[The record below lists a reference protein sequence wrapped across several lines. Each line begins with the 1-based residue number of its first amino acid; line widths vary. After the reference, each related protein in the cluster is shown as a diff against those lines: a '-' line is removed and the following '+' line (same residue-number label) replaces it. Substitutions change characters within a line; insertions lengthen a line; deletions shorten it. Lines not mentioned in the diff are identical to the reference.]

1 VNPSTHPEAQP
12 HTPGKWSRLAWLP
25 IPLLLAAIVAA
36 RLAGLRGTYESQTL
50 LLLLSFTF
58 YTLVSLGTLY
68 LIGRSFL
75 SSGSPG
81 LLLLECG
88 VVFWCLSGTIGD
100 FVSHG
105 DANINVTIFN
115 TGILL
120 AGLCHLSGAILA
132 LSSKRALR
140 AKPLWL
146 GTACA
151 LALGALWWVAQ
162 AALSGWMPVFFI
174 PGHGGTLVRYC
185 VLISA
190 IAMFVLSSGVLHAS
204 QRKALLPFTS
214 WYALALLLLAVGL
227 FGVMI
232 QLSLGSAVNWLSR
245 TAQWLGGLYLLF
257 AAIASLRESKLPLLP
272 PEKESHPAYYRYA
285 VAVVLVLVVTAMRLV
300 FLSALGTR
308 APFVTFYPV
317 VILAALYGGWRTGL
331 LATILSAIVVD
342 YFWIEPAGQ
351 FTIVHTAD
359 WLGLLLFVLSG
370 AIIAWGADAMQRARA
385 GAAAAE
391 AQALLAVERAEA
403 AAALRQSEE
412 RYRMLFNTLM
422 EGFCII
428 EVIFDSDNVP
438 VDYRFLE
445 INPAF
450 EAQTG
455 LKNAQ
460 GKLMSEL
467 APEQEAHWFEIY
479 GKVALTGEPARF
491 ENEANA
497 LNRWFEV
504 YAYRVG
510 RPEDRHVAI
519 IFNDITIRR
528 QAEEKIQRH
537 VEDLQTKNRELE
549 RINRVMVGRELR
561 MIELKKEINELC
573 ERDGLPLRY
582 QVNAEEKQP

>member
-1 VNPSTHPEAQP
+1 MTPSSHPEAQP
-12 HTPGKWSRLAWLP
+12 HTPGKWSRMSWLP
-25 IPLLLAAIVAA
+25 IPLLLAAIIAA
-36 RLAGLRGTYESQTL
+36 RMAGLRDTYESQTL
-50 LLLLSFTF
+50 LLVLSFTF

-75 SSGSPG
+75 ALGSPG

-88 VVFWCLSGTIGD
+88 VVLWSLAGTVGD
-100 FVSHG
+100 FVSYG

-120 AGLCHLSGAILA
+120 AGLCHLAGSILA
-132 LSSKRALR
+132 LRPQRVLR

-146 GTACA
+146 
-151 LALGALWWVAQ
+151 LAGCTLAFGALWLVAQ
-162 AALSGWMPVFFI
+162 AALSGWLPVFFV
-174 PGHGGTLVRYC
+174 PGHGGTPVRYF

-190 IAMFVLSSGVLHAS
+190 ISMFVLSSGLLLAG
-204 QRKALLPFTS
+204 QRAARIPFTS
-214 WYALALLLLAVGL
+214 WYALALLMLAVGL

-285 VAVVLVLVVTAMRLV
+285 VAVVLVLVVAAMRLV

-342 YFWIEPAGQ
+342 YLWIEPAGQ
-351 FTIVHTAD
+351 FTMGQPAD
-359 WLGLLLFVLSG
+359 LLGLVIFVLSG
-370 AIIAWGADAMQRARA
+370 AMVAWFADAMQQARARA
-385 GAAAAE
+385 SAAE
-391 AQALLAVERAEA
+391 TQAKLAAERAAGAES
-403 AAALRQSEE
+403 LRLSEE

-428 EVIFDSDNVP
+428 EVIFDSDDMP

-445 INPAF
+445 CNPAF

-455 LKNAQ
+455 LQGAE
-460 GKLMSEL
+460 GKLMREL
-467 APEQEAHWFEIY
+467 MPEHETHWFEIY

-491 ENEANA
+491 ENEAKE
-497 LNRWFEV
+497 LKRWFDV
-504 YAYRVG
+504 YAYRVD

-537 VEDLQTKNRELE
+537 VENLQTKNRELE

-561 MIELKKEINELC
+561 MIELKKEVNALC
-573 ERDGLPLRY
+573 ERDGLPPRY
-582 QVNAEEKQP
+582 QVDAEKGQS